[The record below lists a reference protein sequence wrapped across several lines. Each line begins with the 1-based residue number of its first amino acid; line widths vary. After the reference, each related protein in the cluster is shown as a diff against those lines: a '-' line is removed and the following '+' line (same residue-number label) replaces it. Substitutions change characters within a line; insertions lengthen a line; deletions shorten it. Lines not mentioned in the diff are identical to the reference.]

1 MNRTGI
7 SEKVFEIS
15 GGILK
20 RMPVWAENSPKK
32 EGNPQED
39 TCMGQKTAPGKG
51 GNEYVLNRGNQS
63 SGSRGGRGR

>member
-1 MNRTGI
+1 
-7 SEKVFEIS
+7 
-15 GGILK
+15 
-20 RMPVWAENSPKK
+20 MPVWAENSPEKG
-32 EGNPQED
+32 GNPQED

>member
-20 RMPVWAENSPKK
+20 RMPVWAENSPEKG
-32 EGNPQED
+32 GNPQED
-39 TCMGQKTAPGKG
+39 TCMGRKMPGKEVIRDG
-51 GNEYVLNRGNQS
+51 GYVIVFIGYCIYH
-63 SGSRGGRGR
+63 SRY